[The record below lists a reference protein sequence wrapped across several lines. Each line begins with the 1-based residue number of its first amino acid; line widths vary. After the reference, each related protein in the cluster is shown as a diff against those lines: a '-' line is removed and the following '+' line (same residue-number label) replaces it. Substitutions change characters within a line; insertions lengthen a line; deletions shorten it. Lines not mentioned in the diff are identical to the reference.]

1 MTTGETFIKLLKIEN
16 GGGFFRS
23 ENGDYH
29 EIDQI
34 TKEALLWLLERIL
47 DGSGVMDDY
56 DAADLK
62 NQAHQV
68 VYKSI
73 YDNLKA
79 LEARRQEFID
89 ESERLF
95 LEDYKRYLGDISQQL
110 GAQDGES
117 AGTPSPPVT

>member
-1 MTTGETFIKLLKIEN
+1 MKLLKIEN
-16 GGGFFRS
+16 HLGYYLAEDGA
-23 ENGDYH
+23 YH

-34 TKEALLWLLERIL
+34 TKESLLWILEKVL
-47 DGSGVMDDY
+47 DGAGEFDEY
-56 DAADLK
+56 DEAELK

-73 YDNLKA
+73 YSNLKA

-95 LEDYKRYLGDISQQL
+95 LEDYKRYVEDASQQV
-110 GAQDGES
+110 GAQGRES
-117 AGTPSPPVT
+117 AAVSSPPVN

>member
-1 MTTGETFIKLLKIEN
+1 MKLLKIDNQRGYYRAED
-16 GGGFFRS
+16 GS
-23 ENGDYH
+23 YH

-34 TKEALLWLLERIL
+34 TKEALLWILERVL
-47 DGSGVMDDY
+47 DGSGELEEY
-56 DAADLK
+56 EENLLS

-73 YDNLKA
+73 YNNLKT
-79 LEARRQEFID
+79 LEDRRQEFID

-95 LEDYKRYLGDISQQL
+95 LEDYKRYVEDASQQN

-117 AGTPSPPVT
+117 AAAFSPPVT